1 MKIKLSLPFLLLIC
15 ASASTGAIAG
25 TCGNK
30 IDLAITIGSKGVVLA
45 APNKPVTDGSL
56 GVIYAGEVYVLRE
69 NGRTVQNGL
78 ANKDGQVRYNF
89 VIGQLYQ
96 LDNIIQPRTFMI
108 TDAGC
113 TQQITAIR

>member
-1 MKIKLSLPFLLLIC
+1 MKIKLFHSLLLL
-15 ASASTGAIAG
+15 AYTSVSAGAMAG
-25 TCGNK
+25 TCGK
-30 IDLAITIGSKGVVLA
+30 TIDLAITIGSQGVVLA
-45 APNKPVTDGSL
+45 APDKPVEDGSL

-113 TQQITAIR
+113 TQQLINVR